1 MTKEKNYYKNEF
13 DSLSFLDKA
22 RLKESQDKIDSGE
35 ITCNTDSPEDCESC
49 SG

>member
-1 MTKEKNYYKNEF
+1 MEKEWEE
-13 DSLSFLDKA
+13 STFLDPKK
-22 RLKESQDKIDSGE
+22 LKETADKLEKGE